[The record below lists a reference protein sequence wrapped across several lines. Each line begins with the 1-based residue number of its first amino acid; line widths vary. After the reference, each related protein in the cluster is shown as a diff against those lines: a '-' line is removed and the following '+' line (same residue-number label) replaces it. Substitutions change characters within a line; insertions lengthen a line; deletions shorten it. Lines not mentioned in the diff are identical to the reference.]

1 MKKIFLLVLA
11 LALFIPQIAS
21 AKINLYGQFDIMGAD
36 WQWKT
41 MGSTFENGISFTN
54 TRFLLGGN
62 FDLTENVEGN
72 VALLYVST
80 WGDNYLAGQQADNS
94 TNTGLLNKTMIAEAN
109 VVFKNF
115 FDNDRLTL
123 KVGKFYYGEKGDSIF
138 YVGLRDMSRWLAYSQ
153 NYWLGAY
160 NGGMDGVVLNYN
172 DKEKLNIDF
181 LYSKISNENADTM
194 MMAQTKVNISLIN
207 AKYKLNDNINLTA
220 YLYDSETA
228 EIVPIGL
235 YGTNRT
241 EIIGFKP
248 EFKKCN
254 LSASAEIA
262 KLFYSLQSN
271 MFDQSETDSLLVK
284 LNAEY
289 RIVLKDMMITPRV
302 QYLRAGQYFATSLSD
317 ANFGM
322 MTNNYEFMWGMYNVE
337 SLNAGIDFSKGKVK
351 LILDLFKNSNA
362 AGGAGRYEYN
372 AKAEYNYTED
382 LKLYVGYA
390 YALDA
395 ETPENW
401 WCAYSVMGATWKFG
415 K

>member
-21 AKINLYGQFDIMGAD
+21 AKINLYGQLDIMGSD
-36 WQWKT
+36 TQWKNI
-41 MGSTFENGISFTN
+41 GDTFANGRSFTN
-54 TRFLLGGN
+54 TRFLLGAN

-72 VALLYVST
+72 VAFVYVNS
-80 WGDNYLAGQQADNS
+80 WGDNYLAGQQIDNS
-94 TNTGLLNKTMIAEAN
+94 NNTGLLNKTTLTEAN
-109 VVFKNF
+109 VIFKNF
-115 FDNDRLTL
+115 FDNDKLSL
-123 KVGKFYYGEKGDSIF
+123 KVGRSYYGEKGDSIF
-138 YVGLRDMSRWLAYSQ
+138 YVGLRDMTRWVAYSQ

-172 DKEKLNIDF
+172 DKEKLDIDF
-181 LYSKISNENADTM
+181 LYSKISNENADTS

-207 AKYKLNDNINLTA
+207 AKYQLNDNLSFRGYI
-220 YLYDSETA
+220 YDSETA

-248 EFKKCN
+248 EFRKCN

-271 MFDQSETDSLLVK
+271 MFDQSETDSLLTK

-289 RIVLKDMMITPRV
+289 RIVLKDMMITPRI
-302 QYLRAGQYFATSLSD
+302 QYLRAGEYFASSLSD
-317 ANFGM
+317 ENFGII
-322 MTNNYEFMWGMYNVE
+322 TNNFDFMWGLYNIE
-337 SLNAGIDFSKGKVK
+337 SFNAGVDFSKDKFTVM
-351 LILDLFKNSNA
+351 LDVFKNSNA
-362 AGGAGRYEYN
+362 SGGDLSYEYDV
-372 AKAEYNYTED
+372 KAEYNYTET
-382 LKLYVGYA
+382 LKFYVGYA
-390 YALDA
+390 YLNRDEVDHWVTNA
-395 ETPENW
+395 
-401 WCAYSVMGATWKFG
+401 VMGATWKFG